1 MRRIIVTGGAGFVG
15 ANLVRQLERDD
26 PDARI
31 VVIDDL
37 RTGVFSNLTGSDG
50 EGEGRAPFRGTL
62 IARPLHQVDLRR
74 LAAEFKPDVIF
85 HEAAITDTTV
95 TDQAAMMRDN
105 VEPFETLIEVA
116 WDAGARLVWASSA
129 ATYGTEANGAT
140 AARRPFGLADAGR
153 PANVYGFSKWVME
166 NLHRRARA
174 DHPRMHIVGLRY
186 FNVYG
191 PGEAHKKHMASMIH
205 QLAGQ
210 MLAGKR
216 PRIFFDGTQARDQVH
231 VGDVV
236 DATIAAAGDNA
247 VSGIYNVGYGVPTTF
262 NEIVCALNEALGTDL
277 DPDYFENPYTF
288 YQDYTCA
295 DLSETTANL
304 HWKPRHEPQSGIE
317 AYARWLSQRHHA
329 HARRREVATAS

>member
-15 ANLVRQLERDD
+15 ANLVRQLEHDD

-37 RTGVFSNLTGSDG
+37 RTGVFSNLTGDDG
-50 EGEGRAPFRGTL
+50 EGRVPFRGTF

-74 LAAEFKPDVIF
+74 LAAEFEPDVIF

-105 VEPFETLIEVA
+105 VEPFETLIDVA
-116 WDAGARLVWASSA
+116 CDAGAKLVWASSA
-129 ATYGTEANGAT
+129 ATYGIEANGAT

-166 NLHRRARA
+166 NLHRQARA
-174 DHPRMHIVGLRY
+174 DHPQLHIVGLRY

-216 PRIFFDGTQARDQVH
+216 PRIFYDGTQARDQVH
-231 VGDVV
+231 VADVV
-236 DATIAAAGDNA
+236 DATIAAAADFA
-247 VSGIYNVGYGVPTTF
+247 TSGIYNVGYGIPTTF
-262 NEIVCALNEALGTDL
+262 NDIVDALNKSLGTDL
-277 DPDYFENPYTF
+277 EPDYFENPYAF
-288 YQDYTCA
+288 YQVYTCA
-295 DLSETTANL
+295 DLTETTAKL
-304 HWKPRHEPQSGIE
+304 HWKPRHDPETGLE
-317 AYARWLSQRHHA
+317 AYARWLQRHHA
-329 HARRREVATAS
+329 GKRRLEGAITS